1 MKLPYSGYL
10 QPAVGPVLLYY
21 ITDRRQFPGGPE
33 QQKQKLLEKIAECI
47 AAGVD
52 FIQLREKELTIRA
65 LEELAKKASALF
77 AREAQSKLLI
87 NSRVDVALACGA
99 HGVHLPANDISASEA
114 RTIFAQAG
122 NAHPLIGVSVH
133 SLEELARA
141 EAHAADFA
149 VFGPVFQKEGQV
161 ITDGLQRLREAC
173 HKADRCMPVLALGGI
188 TRENAQECRSAGA
201 DGIAAIRLFQE
212 NDVAEIAKKLR
223 GI

>member
-10 QPAVGPVLLYY
+10 QPPQAPVLLYY

-33 QQKQKLLEKIAECI
+33 QQKQNLLDKIAGCI

-52 FIQLREKELTIRA
+52 LIQLREKDLTIRA
-65 LEELAKKASALF
+65 LEELAKSTARLF
-77 AREAQSKLLI
+77 PPESRSKLLI
-87 NSRVDVALACGA
+87 NARIDVALSCGA

-122 NAHPLIGVSVH
+122 HAHPTIGVSVH
-133 SLEELARA
+133 SLEELTRA
-141 EAHAADFA
+141 EAHAAGFA
-149 VFGPVFQKEGQV
+149 VFGPVFQKDGHV
-161 ITDGLQRLREAC
+161 IADGIQRLREAS

-188 TRENAQECRSAGA
+188 TPENAQECLSAGA

-212 NDVAEIAKKLR
+212 NDVRRVVAHLR
-223 GI
+223 ST